1 MGLLL
6 GCAILCNDNALFIK
20 RILNDLEI
28 ETQASLA
35 DIVQAAMTTFDFA
48 PSPSVFVEATDE
60 TGEEINPA
68 NMNGNEEDNDEDE
81 IKEAESSELGVAADS
96 EESHT
101 KKLPATKH
109 TKKCKKKKKIRRQK
123 PDATALSTTTARAS
137 KASGSAPVARNSST
151 FAPTRMSAG
160 LSPVGE
166 HTSGQRAASLS
177 AATVARVDDRTV
189 TSTVH
194 HGRDSTNRAPAAGGL
209 AAEAPVHF
217 RSVVS
222 STVDDAPV
230 VVPKAR
236 ERHEK
241 LAEASRQRKQAK
253 ESKQRRDAAR
263 AAKQAK
269 SQRAKQAKTAKRVTA
284 RLTDTQDYTFI
295 HKQRLDAAASGVKIQ
310 DRAFDV
316 MSPDEIARRDAK
328 MAKVSSQRNNEEFL
342 SRIDRYTTQ
351 RQERVQAAQ
360 AKLRE
365 MEKHRHG
372 LVVDP
377 VHNPTVVH
385 KAKKLTETDLIA
397 MGERM
402 NSWAQKHESSLQFK
416 RDQEEEKMLAQVTGT
431 PEINGKPMPRSAA
444 TKAETIERLHAER
457 QVHDA
462 R

>member
-1 MGLLL
+1 
-6 GCAILCNDNALFIK
+6 
-20 RILNDLEI
+20 
-28 ETQASLA
+28 
-35 DIVQAAMTTFDFA
+35 MTTFNLA
-48 PSPSVFVEATDE
+48 PSPSVLVEAPDE
-60 TGEEINPA
+60 KGGEISPA
-68 NMNGNEEDNDEDE
+68 NMHSNEEDSDEDE
-81 IKEAESSELGVAADS
+81 IEEAETSELGAAADS

-101 KKLPATKH
+101 KKLPTTKH
-109 TKKCKKKKKIRRQK
+109 TKKRKKKKKVRRQK
-123 PDATALSTTTARAS
+123 PDAAALSTRAARAS
-137 KASGSAPVARNSST
+137 KAAGSASVPRNSST
-151 FAPTRMSAG
+151 SAPNRM
-160 LSPVGE
+160 PVAMNPVDE
-166 HTSGQRAASLS
+166 PTSGQRAASLL
-177 AATVARVDDRTV
+177 AATVARVDDRASA
-189 TSTVH
+189 STVR
-194 HGRDSTNRAPAAGGL
+194 HGRDSTNTVSAAGSL
-209 AAEAPVHF
+209 EAEAPVDF

-222 STVDDAPV
+222 STIGDASV

-284 RLTDTQDYTFI
+284 RLTDAQDYTFI
-295 HKQRLDAAASGVKIQ
+295 HKQRVDAVASGVKIQ
-310 DRAFDV
+310 DRAFDM

-351 RQERVQAAQ
+351 RQERAQAAQ

-385 KAKKLTETDLIA
+385 KAKKLSETDLIT

-462 R
+462 RYG